1 MHVFVAFAD
10 ENNTALHELDALKK
24 SLGRAEKKAEDAVG
38 AKERLQQELADA
50 TAAKERLQREAS
62 DREEQLPTVAVAREK
77 EVAEKLMVAAKAV
90 SGECVCMS
98 LVFSAELPPCPYS
111 IPSLS
116 FSCSRCLG
124 H

>member
-1 MHVFVAFAD
+1 MYVLGAFAD
-10 ENNTALHELDALKK
+10 ENNAALRQLDALKK
-24 SLGRAEKKAEDAVG
+24 SLGRADKKAEDAME

-50 TAAKERLQREAS
+50 AAAKERLQREAS
-62 DREEQLPTVAVAREK
+62 DREEQLATVAAAREK
-77 EVAEKLMVAAKAV
+77 EVAEKLMAAAKAV

-116 FSCSRCLG
+116 FSCSRCL
-124 H
+124 